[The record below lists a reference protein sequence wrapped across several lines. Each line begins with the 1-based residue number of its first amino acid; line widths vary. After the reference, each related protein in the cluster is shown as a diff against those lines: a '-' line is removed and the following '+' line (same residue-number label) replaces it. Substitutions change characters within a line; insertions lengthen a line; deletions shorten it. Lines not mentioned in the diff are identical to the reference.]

1 MSRDSSR
8 DSLDTVKRIHGILD
22 SIELK
27 QVIHLRYV
35 CVRVRARACVCVN
48 LDFKF
53 LSYSLFVQVDI
64 ENCWTQMERSLDTV
78 KVIDDLEKG
87 VSQVTE
93 WILGP
98 ADAMLNSSYQVGF
111 DVISS
116 DELRQ
121 QHEQLELKCRV
132 R

>member
-1 MSRDSSR
+1 M
-8 DSLDTVKRIHGILD
+8 
-22 SIELK
+22 
-27 QVIHLRYV
+27 
-35 CVRVRARACVCVN
+35 CVN

-53 LSYSLFVQVDI
+53 LSHSLFVQVDI